1 MFVTGSSSE
10 TSSTKLEGINPRL
23 PSVSSP
29 TNQPSSSMSPRPSS
43 ERRLQPGPLCE
54 ASDVE
59 VLVWDANT
67 WVAFS
72 EASEQSS
79 SLRRSW
85 DCSAEACAV
94 AGDVT
99 WSSSEVLHI
108 MLQLNFQLQQLAVS
122 AARWTGLF
130 LRCDLNTHICDRAPA
145 ALPISLEVSVFE
157 AGGGCLL
164 PSSTS
169 STRCTGA
176 LRNAGPGGS
185 YAQEGLQAVPGL
197 VPFVGSRRPALTLL
211 QDVLQEESPLLLQ
224 FILEAQDLG
233 GLLAI
238 CPPAKLPVDLLQLA
252 ADLVG
257 SSPASPHQLL
267 SQLPLQLPCLAD
279 GIVPLLLEQLV
290 RLAPLGVL
298 LAQQLT
304 DLRCPLPLALLLEP
318 LLLPHPLLL
327 PFGAQLLSQELPLL
341 LCPLLHLTG
350 FISKAALQLLGLE
363 TLGLQLGPQF
373 LQLLPVLLLLHK
385 AAGASRWAPTR

>member
-1 MFVTGSSSE
+1 
-10 TSSTKLEGINPRL
+10 
-23 PSVSSP
+23 
-29 TNQPSSSMSPRPSS
+29 MSPRPSS

-79 SLRRSW
+79 WLQRSW

-99 WSSSEVLHI
+99 WSSSEVLHS

-130 LRCDLNTHICDRAPA
+130 LRCDLNTHVCDRAPA
-145 ALPISLEVSVFE
+145 ALPISLE
-157 AGGGCLL
+157 
-164 PSSTS
+164 
-169 STRCTGA
+169 
-176 LRNAGPGGS
+176 
-185 YAQEGLQAVPGL
+185 
-197 VPFVGSRRPALTLL
+197 
-211 QDVLQEESPLLLQ
+211 
-224 FILEAQDLG
+224 
-233 GLLAI
+233 
-238 CPPAKLPVDLLQLA
+238 LA

-341 LCPLLHLTG
+341 LCPLLHLMG